1 MDQRITEPVGQRVF
15 FPVAS
20 RVFEPPA
27 HVPEGCKLNLFEGSY
42 EVVNKDGTILYEGRI
57 IETRK
62 PDDL

>member
-1 MDQRITEPVGQRVF
+1 MKEVIDPVGQKVF

-20 RVFEPPA
+20 RVFDPPA
-27 HVPEGCKLNLFEGSY
+27 NVPTNCTLRMGEGSY
-42 EVVNKDGTILYEGRI
+42 EVVDSQGVVLSTGRI